1 MLFLFHY
8 FFFHKKNQICILKY
22 EEFVVVTQQIEALA
36 EGVQPLLA
44 EVRDSTLLKDV
55 ENLTKSL
62 AEATVD
68 LRYNLLILPV

>member
-1 MLFLFHY
+1 M
-8 FFFHKKNQICILKY
+8 
-22 EEFVVVTQQIEALA
+22 QQIEALA

-44 EVRDSTLLKDV
+44 EVHDSTLVKDM

-68 LRYNLLILPV
+68 LRYNLLILPIYKVVHLFQILSSACIHMLI